1 MAVKV
6 FIKRHFISGNT
17 PKITRLLRK
26 ARFEAMGFGGYVSS
40 ETLSDYHDPNRVTV
54 MSMWRTLEDWEAWKQ
69 SPERKSNESKMES
82 ILERPPEY
90 EVYNLGIAEP

>member
-6 FIKRHFISGNT
+6 FIKRRFKSGNT
-17 PKITRLLRK
+17 PKITRFIRK

-54 MSMWRTLEDWEAWKQ
+54 ISTWRTLEDWEAWKK
-69 SPERKSNESKMES
+69 SPERTSNESKLAS
-82 ILERPPEY
+82 ILAAEPEY
-90 EVYNLGIAEP
+90 EIYNLGIAEP